1 MSDPTRRIGSVIRR
15 VRTERELTLEEASQR
30 AGVSSSMLGQIE
42 RGESNPTVSTLWKI
56 AEGLRIS
63 FSELMGEREE
73 GAEPEGLDSVEPV
86 TESEGKMILYNL
98 FPFNPVTGFEYFY
111 IELLPGARHVSPPH
125 RDSVEEFVVVTEGA
139 LVLQVGAVEHVMKAP
154 SFIRFNP
161 GVSHVYANP
170 YGEKAVFQ
178 NIVKY

>member
-73 GAEPEGLDSVEPV
+73 
-86 TESEGKMILYNL
+86 
-98 FPFNPVTGFEYFY
+98 
-111 IELLPGARHVSPPH
+111 
-125 RDSVEEFVVVTEGA
+125 
-139 LVLQVGAVEHVMKAP
+139 AP
-154 SFIRFNP
+154 STA
-161 GVSHVYANP
+161 SSTA
-170 YGEKAVFQ
+170 
-178 NIVKY
+178 